1 MTPTDHLVGPAS
13 EAVLL
18 AAEVCRTVQRQLE
31 SVRALTKDDRSPV
44 TVADYASQAVVCAT
58 LRDQLGAGFSND
70 TLVAEEDA
78 TFLRDPAH
86 TSYLEATLE
95 AARTVLPSLTAE
107 TVLGLVDLG
116 AGDPGR
122 SPFWTLDPIDGT
134 KGFLRGQQYAIA
146 LALVEA
152 RAPVLGVLACP
163 NLPVSADAPL
173 DTADPDGSMYVA
185 IKGAGLEERLCR
197 SGSSGAR
204 QLEPT
209 LPPADRPILACASV
223 EKAHA
228 NVSDT
233 DRVLRHLGANPDVL
247 RVDSSAKYA
256 LVARGQAD
264 AYLRLPTRADYVERI
279 WDHAAGTVVAEE
291 AGCVVSDIHGEPLDF
306 SHGRGLEKNRGV
318 VVAQRSAH
326 ERILRAIEQLGIGS
340 A

>member
-1 MTPTDHLVGPAS
+1 MTTADHLVGPAS
-13 EAVLL
+13 QAVLL
-18 AAEVCRTVQRQLE
+18 AAQVCRTVQRQLD
-31 SVRALTKDDRSPV
+31 SVRALIKDDRSPV

-58 LRDQLGAGFSND
+58 LREHLGPELHGSAF
-70 TLVAEEDA
+70 VAEEDA
-78 TFLRDPAH
+78 TFLRDPSRAP
-86 TSYLEATLE
+86 YLEATLE

-107 TVLGLVDLG
+107 ALLDLVDQG
-116 AGDPGR
+116 AGNPDHA
-122 SPFWTLDPIDGT
+122 PFWTLDPVDGT

-163 NLPVSADAPL
+163 NLPVSAAAPL
-173 DTADPDGSMYVA
+173 DSADPDGSLYVA
-185 IKGAGLEERLCR
+185 VKHAGLEERLCTA
-197 SGSSGAR
+197 GSAATR

-209 LPPADRPILACASV
+209 LPPADRSILACASV

-228 NVSDT
+228 SVSDT
-233 DRVLRHLGANPDVL
+233 DRVLRHLGASLDVL

-291 AGCVVSDIHGEPLDF
+291 AGCVVSDIRGQQLDF
-306 SHGRGLEKNRGV
+306 GHGRGLEKNRGV
-318 VVAQRSAH
+318 VVAQRRAH
-326 ERILRAIEQLGIGS
+326 ERIIQAIEQLGIE
-340 A
+340 